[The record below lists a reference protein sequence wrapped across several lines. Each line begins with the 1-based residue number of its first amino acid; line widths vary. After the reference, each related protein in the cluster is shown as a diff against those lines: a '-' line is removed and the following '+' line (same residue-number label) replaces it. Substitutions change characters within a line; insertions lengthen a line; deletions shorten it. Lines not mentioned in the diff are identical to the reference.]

1 MSRRP
6 PRSTR
11 TDTLFPYTTLFRS
24 ASSRQWRVPNQRTI
38 KPGETGDAPKMGR
51 PGDLSRAADGKSS
64 PGPEP
69 LPGGIGSAPDGGA
82 GRAPTRWPDRPSGA
96 RHGFRDPPPPPPAER
111 QHGRAG
117 TRVDIREDQGGSLNS
132 KKNKKTNE
140 KNTQP

>member
-1 MSRRP
+1 MRAKS
-6 PRSTR
+6 
-11 TDTLFPYTTLFRS
+11 
-24 ASSRQWRVPNQRTI
+24 SSRQWRVPNQRTI

-96 RHGFRDPPPPPPAER
+96 RHGFRDPPPRPPASP
-111 QHGRAG
+111 
-117 TRVDIREDQGGSLNS
+117 DSQGPTPAHQPLSRLSYNALFYS
-132 KKNKKTNE
+132 K
-140 KNTQP
+140 

>member
-1 MSRRP
+1 MGLRKQVELGADS
-6 PRSTR
+6 
-11 TDTLFPYTTLFRS
+11 
-24 ASSRQWRVPNQRTI
+24 SSRQWRVPNQRTI

-96 RHGFRDPPPPPPAER
+96 RHGFRDRSEEHTSEL
-111 QHGRAG
+111 Q
-117 TRVDIREDQGGSLNS
+117 SLMRIS
-132 KKNKKTNE
+132 YAVFCLKK
-140 KNTQP
+140 